1 MTLLLGPRTRALLI
15 VAVLCVAAMGAAAL
29 MLTTEQSSG
38 DESPGATAPQQAA
51 PKTPAQPAQPKTK
64 GAGARA
70 QPNAKGAGATAQPNT
85 KDAALPG
92 AISSAGPPGGATE
105 TAPAPR
111 DQLPAAVTQ
120 ALAANRVVV
129 VALYDPR
136 AKIDGTAVKEATAG
150 AQLAG
155 ASFASVDVTKD
166 EVDALNLR
174 YGVIQD
180 PAVLVLRPPGDLVV
194 RIDGFADRDT
204 VAQAAAN
211 AAS

>member
-1 MTLLLGPRTRALLI
+1 VVLLFNPRTRALLI
-15 VAVLCVAAMGAAAL
+15 VTVLGLAAMGSAL
-29 MLTTEQSSG
+29 MVLGREQSSS
-38 DESPGATAPQQAA
+38 DASPGKSAPQQPKAKSPAPPATASGSDARGDATQTAA
-51 PKTPAQPAQPKTK
+51 PDRLP
-64 GAGARA
+64 
-70 QPNAKGAGATAQPNT
+70 TA
-85 KDAALPG
+85 
-92 AISSAGPPGGATE
+92 IE
-105 TAPAPR
+105 
-111 DQLPAAVTQ
+111 Q

-136 AKIDGTAVKEATAG
+136 AKVDATALREAGAG

-155 ASFASVDVTKD
+155 TTFVPIDVTKD
-166 EVDALNLR
+166 QVDALNLR

-180 PAVLVLRPPGDLVV
+180 PAVLVLRPPGDLIV

>member
-1 MTLLLGPRTRALLI
+1 VTLLLGPRTRALLI
-15 VAVLCVAAMGAAAL
+15 VAVLCLAAMGAAAL
-29 MLTTEQSSG
+29 MLSTEQSSS
-38 DESPGATAPQQAA
+38 DESPGATAPQQAS
-51 PKTPAQPAQPKTK
+51 PKTPAQPKSK
-64 GAGARA
+64 E
-70 QPNAKGAGATAQPNT
+70 AGATAQP
-85 KDAALPG
+85 KPKSAAAPGTATVTGTPG
-92 AISSAGPPGGATE
+92 AATQ
-105 TAPAPR
+105 TAPK
-111 DQLPAAVTQ
+111 DQLPTSIAQ
-120 ALAANRVVV
+120 ALAANHVVV

-155 ASFASVDVTKD
+155 AAFASVDVTKN

>member
-1 MTLLLGPRTRALLI
+1 VTLPFDQRTRAVLI
-15 VAVLCVAAMGAAAL
+15 VFVLGLAAVGAGL
-29 MLTTEQSSG
+29 MVLGRAQSSS
-38 DESPGATAPQQAA
+38 DASPGPTSVPVPV
-51 PKTPAQPAQPKTK
+51 PKPVPK
-64 GAGARA
+64 
-70 QPNAKGAGATAQPNT
+70 
-85 KDAALPG
+85 
-92 AISSAGPPGGATE
+92 AGPAPTARPTTVPAVGHR
-105 TAPAPR
+105 APATTSS
-111 DQLPAAVTQ
+111 DQLPLVISQ

-129 VALYDPR
+129 VALYDPN
-136 AKIDGTAVKEATAG
+136 AKVDGTALREASAG

-155 ASFASVDVTKD
+155 TTFVPIDVTKD
-166 EVDALNLR
+166 DVAALNAR